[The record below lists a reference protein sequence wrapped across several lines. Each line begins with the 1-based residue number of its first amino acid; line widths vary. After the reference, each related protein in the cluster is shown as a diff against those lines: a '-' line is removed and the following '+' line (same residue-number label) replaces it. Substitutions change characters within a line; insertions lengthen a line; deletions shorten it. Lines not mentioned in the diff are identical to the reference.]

1 VLSKKLNSEGK
12 RVQTE
17 GQFEIATSLS
27 AVDALEWD
35 ALAGSQP
42 FIRHAFLHALETSG
56 CVGGKTGWTPQHL
69 LLKRAGRLEA
79 ALPLYLRDDSYGE
92 FVFDFAWADAYAR
105 YGGHYYPKLL
115 TAIPFTPVAGR
126 RLLAHNDADR
136 LLLIDAALDLAR
148 HLQLSSWHCLFPT
161 AHEAALLATKGLM
174 QRHGTQFHW
183 RNEGY
188 TTFTDYLGA
197 MSHDKRKKIK
207 QERRKVAEAGVTFQ
221 HRVGAEISEEDWLFF
236 YQCYRHTYQT
246 HHSPPYMNLAFFR
259 EIGQHLAPHVMLVIA
274 YQAGERIAVAL
285 NLFDEERLYGRYW
298 GATCFISGLHF
309 DTCYYQAIEFAIAR
323 GLPIFEGGAQGEHK
337 LARGLLPVTT
347 TSAHWIADE
356 NFARAVG
363 DYLVREQ
370 QGVAQYVD
378 ELNESSPFRT
388 TLTLP
393 GE

>member
-1 VLSKKLNSEGK
+1 M
-12 RVQTE
+12 QTE
-17 GQFEIATSLS
+17 GQFEIATSLG
-27 AVDALEWD
+27 AVDAAEWD
-35 ALAGSQP
+35 ELAGSQP
-42 FIRHAFLHALETSG
+42 FIRHAFLYALETTG
-56 CVGGKTGWTPQHL
+56 CVGANTSWTPQHL
-69 LLKRAGRLEA
+69 LLKREGRLAA

-148 HLQLSSWHCLFPT
+148 HLKLSSWHCLFPT
-161 AHEAALLATKGLM
+161 AHEAELLAARGLM
-174 QRHGTQFHW
+174 QRHGVQFHW
-183 RNEGY
+183 RNAGY
-188 TTFTDYLGA
+188 ADFDAYLA
-197 MSHDKRKKIK
+197 TMSHDKRKKIK
-207 QERRKVAEAGVTFQ
+207 QERRKVSEAGVTFQ

-236 YQCYRHTYQT
+236 YQCYRHTYLT

-259 EIGQHLAPHVMLVIA
+259 QIAQHLAPHVMLVIG
-274 YQAGERIAVAL
+274 YQVGERIAVAL
-285 NLFDEERLYGRYW
+285 NLFDKERLYGRYW

-370 QGVAQYVD
+370 QGMAQYVD

-388 TLTLP
+388 AVVLP